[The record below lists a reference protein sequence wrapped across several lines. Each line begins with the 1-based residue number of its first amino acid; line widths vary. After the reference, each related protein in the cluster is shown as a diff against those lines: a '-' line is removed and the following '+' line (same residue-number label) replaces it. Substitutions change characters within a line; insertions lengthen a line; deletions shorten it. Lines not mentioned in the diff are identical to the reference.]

1 MLCILFLY
9 LISIKLSIVVTR
21 FREDDDDISP
31 YIKGLTFHDYDNQ
44 PDLMFDKSQYKAKK
58 SVSYCYTAMI

>member
-1 MLCILFLY
+1 MHVLFQLFCD
-9 LISIKLSIVVTR
+9 IKQMYRFKIVR

-44 PDLMFDKSQYKAKK
+44 PDLMFDKSQFKAKK
-58 SVSYCYTAMI
+58 SVG